1 MTPACSAPGRNLR
14 NGKAPIPSVVTGSA
28 ARAANGCPYMWA
40 RWFRPMTIAP
50 PALSST
56 RRTSTGRPSPNQQP
70 WRSTRIRTGLPDPQF
85 WVAERKTTFPSALF
99 LLAFKD
105 VTATTNI
112 WSMIAALLP
121 ADGVGNTLPLIIS
134 DGDSQLSTSV
144 YATLLANLNATP
156 FDFVARQ
163 KIQGQHL
170 NWYLVVVLSINT
182 TLSDLA
188 RRRQGK
194 LSARRYW
201 N

>member
-1 MTPACSAPGRNLR
+1 
-14 NGKAPIPSVVTGSA
+14 
-28 ARAANGCPYMWA
+28 
-40 RWFRPMTIAP
+40 
-50 PALSST
+50 
-56 RRTSTGRPSPNQQP
+56 
-70 WRSTRIRTGLPDPQF
+70 
-85 WVAERKTTFPSALF
+85 
-99 LLAFKD
+99 
-105 VTATTNI
+105 
-112 WSMIAALLP
+112 MIAALLP